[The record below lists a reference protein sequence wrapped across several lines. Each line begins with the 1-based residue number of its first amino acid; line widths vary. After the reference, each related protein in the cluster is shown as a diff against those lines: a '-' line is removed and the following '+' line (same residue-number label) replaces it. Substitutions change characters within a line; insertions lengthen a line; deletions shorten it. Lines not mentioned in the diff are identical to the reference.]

1 MLNEN
6 LKLEMIVHLN
16 GKMLHDNPL
25 FQNFDI
31 FFISE
36 LTYLLKR
43 ETYSIDDNIF
53 IEDDPGPLLYYIT
66 LGNVI
71 LVQKKSYTFIKE
83 LG

>member
-16 GKMLHDNPL
+16 GKMLHDTPL

-31 FFISE
+31 IFISE
-36 LTYLLKR
+36 LTYMLKR

-53 IEDDPGPLLYYIT
+53 IVRPIQSLKPYYRKMT
-66 LGNVI
+66 LDQHCI
-71 LVQKKSYTFIKE
+71 I
-83 LG
+83 